1 MKSMSDDRIKKIR
14 EIVDV
19 INGYLDSKIKE
30 LPYNINVIDEL
41 HANENAH
48 SRILCKLLRY
58 RDSNGKYKI
67 LEDLLQYVSQF
78 EGKEEFKKIKLSNPT
93 ITQEVERIDLWVR
106 DEDYA
111 IIFENKVRGAID
123 QNSQLSRYIART
135 QEAGYEDNK
144 IYVIYLPA
152 DEHEPSDNSWGE
164 NKGKFK
170 KRYINLSFRK
180 HILPWLKESVLPN
193 CIIKE
198 ELLIS
203 AIRQYIDHLEGLF
216 WMRPSQKKIIMDK
229 KVLEKIG
236 LNKGSFAEQYEEF
249 KKILKDI
256 QRVENSLS
264 QILQNESNELI
275 ENIKRK
281 IGNLFEEECG
291 INHNISQNAGWLFV
305 YKKKWKKTSSF
316 VHLEWS
322 GMSFESLF
330 SQKEYKFVLHLEGGW
345 NSDKKDF
352 SKNLIN
358 ECNKETEI
366 IKKGAKKSST
376 TFYTHTFRTEKPLA
390 MMKDDELHKFFN
402 DVYNHKEV
410 KVIIAAIDKL
420 NEEIANPSEPNT
432 LQI

>member
-78 EGKEEFKKIKLSNPT
+78 EGKEEFKKIKLSN
-93 ITQEVERIDLWVR
+93 LWVR

-198 ELLIS
+198 ELLILD
-203 AIRQYIDHLEGLF
+203 A
-216 WMRPSQKKIIMDK
+216 
-229 KVLEKIG
+229 
-236 LNKGSFAEQYEEF
+236 SFT
-249 KKILKDI
+249 K
-256 QRVENSLS
+256 ENYY
-264 QILQNESNELI
+264 
-275 ENIKRK
+275 
-281 IGNLFEEECG
+281 G
-291 INHNISQNAGWLFV
+291 
-305 YKKKWKKTSSF
+305 
-316 VHLEWS
+316 
-322 GMSFESLF
+322 
-330 SQKEYKFVLHLEGGW
+330 
-345 NSDKKDF
+345 
-352 SKNLIN
+352 
-358 ECNKETEI
+358 
-366 IKKGAKKSST
+366 
-376 TFYTHTFRTEKPLA
+376 
-390 MMKDDELHKFFN
+390 
-402 DVYNHKEV
+402 
-410 KVIIAAIDKL
+410 
-420 NEEIANPSEPNT
+420 
-432 LQI
+432 